1 MNRTRT
7 LVASLAA
14 AAVSVG
20 VLALPAYAET
30 IPTPVPTPTQTDEMG
45 DPEGYLAWPS
55 TGEATITHPSWGK
68 TTVRTVFD
76 AELRRAAFVVHQ
88 GDKVIWATEFA
99 DLSRFE
105 LASPAQDASGNVF
118 ITYDPGRHNGI
129 IVLRPDAVEGF
140 ITLAYP
146 YGMIDEGA
154 LNFYDAKLV
163 GPGADGLYKIDT
175 FVNDCSPSCAEGTV
189 ITLTY
194 IWMGGTYVGEPMPE
208 GDPGDA
214 PTPEPTAAP
223 TPTEKP
229 KPTPTAKPKPAPKP
243 TAKPKTTVTP
253 KPAPAPNRDRGVP
266 AHTGAEESVLPI
278 LPLAAGSLMALG
290 SAGWLVARVRRD

>member
-7 LVASLAA
+7 LVASLA

-194 IWMGGTYVGEPMPE
+194 IWMGGTYVGEP
-208 GDPGDA
+208 
-214 PTPEPTAAP
+214 
-223 TPTEKP
+223 
-229 KPTPTAKPKPAPKP
+229 KPAPKP